1 MARTKTIKN
10 APLKNVRNEMLV
22 DSTKRGCI
30 NFGDCIVEFNIDI
43 NELSCGVQLLKGNTK
58 YSLDGTLQ
66 EMEV

>member
-1 MARTKTIKN
+1 MARAKTIKN

-43 NELSCGVQLLKGNTK
+43 DELGCGVQLFKGNTK

-66 EMEV
+66 EMGG